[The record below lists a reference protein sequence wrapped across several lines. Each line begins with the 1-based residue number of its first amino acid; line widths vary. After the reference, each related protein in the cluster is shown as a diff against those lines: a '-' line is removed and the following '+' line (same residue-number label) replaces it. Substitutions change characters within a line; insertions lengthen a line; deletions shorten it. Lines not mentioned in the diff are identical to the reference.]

1 MPTAIPKERVRF
13 GIFEADLRSGE
24 LYKQGR
30 RIKLHQQPFQ
40 VLTLLIERPG
50 EVVTREE
57 LRRKLWPSD
66 TFVNFDIGV
75 NAAVRKLR
83 RALHDSAEVPRYV
96 ETLPRRGYRF
106 IAPVVG
112 VVTSDAPSGAEGS
125 GPSIEERVQPAFE
138 QAEHHTAFWA
148 AYTWRHWPV
157 AGVALALLVFL
168 AWRTVGNWR
177 QGAEAGAAPVPI
189 RSIAVLPLENL
200 SGDPAQEFF
209 TDGMT
214 DALVTELAQIS
225 SLRVISRTSVMRYKG
240 TRTPLP
246 DIARE
251 LNVDGIVTG
260 AVVRSGERVRV
271 DAQLVQA
278 TTDRHLWASTYERN
292 LEDVVTLQGEV
303 ARAIAAAIHVQLT
316 PHEQVHLAARQ
327 PVDPQAYEFYLRG
340 RYFWDK
346 WTDVSR
352 RTSIE
357 YFQQAIHRAPSY
369 APAYAGLAN
378 AYVQRLDLPPA
389 EAWPRAKAAAST
401 ALQLDEGL
409 AEAHA
414 ALAWGLYSYDWDW
427 AGAEREFQRALALNP
442 NYVWAHQWYGV
453 FQGVMGR
460 EQDHAAEVKRAREL
474 DPLALAALGGGGLG
488 VTIARGQYDLAIE
501 ENRQRLELDQI
512 GRAHV

>member
-30 RIKLHQQPFQ
+30 RIRLHQQPFQ

-75 NAAVRKLR
+75 NAAVKKLR
-83 RALHDSAEVPRYV
+83 RALHDSAESPRYV

-106 IAPVVG
+106 IAPVDS
-112 VVTSDAPSGAEGS
+112 VVTSDARSGVEGS
-125 GPSIEERVQPAFE
+125 GSEIEERVQPAFE
-138 QAEHHTAFWA
+138 RAQHNTASWDA
-148 AYTWRHWPV
+148 HTWRRWPI
-157 AGVALALLVFL
+157 AGVALALFVFL

-177 QGAEAGAAPVPI
+177 QGSVAGAAPVSI

-209 TDGMT
+209 ADGMT

-240 TRTPLP
+240 TRKPLP

-271 DAQLVQA
+271 DAQLIQA
-278 TTDRHLWASTYERN
+278 TTDRHLWATTYERN

-303 ARAIAAAIHVQLT
+303 ARAIASAIHVQLT
-316 PHEQVHLAARQ
+316 PQEQLHLAARQ
-327 PVDPQAYEFYLRG
+327 PVDPQAYEFYLKG

-346 WTDVSR
+346 WTEISN

-357 YFQQAIHRAPSY
+357 YFQQAI
-369 APAYAGLAN
+369 
-378 AYVQRLDLPPA
+378 Q
-389 EAWPRAKAAAST
+389 
-401 ALQLDEGL
+401 
-409 AEAHA
+409 
-414 ALAWGLYSYDWDW
+414 
-427 AGAEREFQRALALNP
+427 
-442 NYVWAHQWYGV
+442 
-453 FQGVMGR
+453 
-460 EQDHAAEVKRAREL
+460 
-474 DPLALAALGGGGLG
+474 
-488 VTIARGQYDLAIE
+488 
-501 ENRQRLELDQI
+501 
-512 GRAHV
+512 